1 MSCGACRCCPTIAC
15 APKRF
20 RIDCDGSAFG
30 IEAEVAAAATV
41 EEPLFVPAYPGGP
54 RTDEPVA

>member
-1 MSCGACRCCPTIAC
+1 V

-30 IEAEVAAAATV
+30 IETEIAEEVKV
-41 EEPLFVPAYPGGP
+41 GEPLVVPAYPGTAP
-54 RTDEPVA
+54 RHGEPIDRV